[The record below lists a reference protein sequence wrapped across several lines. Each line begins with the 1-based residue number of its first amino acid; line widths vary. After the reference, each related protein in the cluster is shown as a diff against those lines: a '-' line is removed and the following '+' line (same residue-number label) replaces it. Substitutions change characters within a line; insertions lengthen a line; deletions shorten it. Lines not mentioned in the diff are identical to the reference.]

1 MRSKLKTEYGI
12 VGAGGVS
19 AGLIGQL
26 PRNAVALG
34 PVGGVSFRVASR
46 IANTLKAGWP
56 VRSLDELDGM
66 RLILFHSPPEH
77 FPVLLEA
84 LAAAKI
90 HWSGKSLV
98 FCDCEASLSARER
111 FQELGASVA
120 RIRACGLPGRLLVEG
135 AAPALTL
142 ASSLVRE
149 LRFKPVVI
157 GDGCEALF
165 DAAVTLGTAA
175 ITPLIDAV
183 ARILRHCGV
192 RDAESVQL
200 ATTLF
205 ARTAGEYAHSGRQS
219 WQWHVEEPA
228 PEALLAQIAA
238 VDESLRPLLIELV
251 LAGFRTFDRHGAVA
265 HALRHS
271 KTAEHRE

>member
-1 MRSKLKTEYGI
+1 MRSKLKTEYGM

-26 PRNAVALG
+26 PRNATALG

-66 RLILFHSPPEH
+66 RLILFHSPPEQ
-77 FPVLLEA
+77 FDVLLEA
-84 LAAAKI
+84 LAAARI
-90 HWSGKSLV
+90 QWQGKSLV
-98 FCDCEASLSARER
+98 FCDCEAVRAATTR
-111 FQELGASVA
+111 FHELGASVA
-120 RIRACGLPGRLLVEG
+120 RIRTCGLPGRLLVEG

-157 GDGCEALF
+157 DEGCEALF

-200 ATTLF
+200 ATALF
-205 ARTAGEYAHSGRQS
+205 VKTAGEYAHSGRQS
-219 WQWHVEEPA
+219 WRWHVEEPA
-228 PEALLAQIAA
+228 PEALIAQIAA
-238 VDESLRPLLIELV
+238 VEESLRPLLTQLV
-251 LAGFRTFDRHGAVA
+251 LAGFKAFDRHGGVA
-265 HALRHS
+265 HAIRQS
-271 KTAEHRE
+271 RPPDRGD

>member
-19 AGLIGQL
+19 AGLIGRL
-26 PRNAVALG
+26 PRNAMALG
-34 PVGGVSFRVASR
+34 PVGAVSFRVASR

-56 VRSLDELDGM
+56 VRSLDELDGV
-66 RLILFHSPPEH
+66 RLILFHSPHEH
-77 FPVLLEA
+77 FAVLLEA
-84 LAAAKI
+84 LASARI
-90 HWSGKSLV
+90 QWSGKSLV
-98 FCDCEASLSARER
+98 FCDCEAGLAATGR
-111 FQELGASVA
+111 FRQMGASVA
-120 RIRACGLPGRLLVEG
+120 RIRRCGLPGRLVVEG
-135 AAPALTL
+135 TPPALTL

-157 GDGCEALF
+157 GEGCEALF
-165 DAAVTLGTAA
+165 DAAVTLGSAA

-200 ATTLF
+200 ATGLF

-219 WQWHVEEPA
+219 WQWHIEEPA
-228 PEALLAQIAA
+228 AEELLAQIAA
-238 VDESLRPLLIELV
+238 VEASLRPLLTQLV
-251 LAGFRTFDRHGAVA
+251 LAGFRTFERHGAVA
-265 HALRHS
+265 HALS
-271 KTAEHRE
+271 KSVIPGCPE